1 MHEENMEFLINPTVA
16 YLLVVTIVTVLSLTI
31 LANKFTL
38 GSTVRVLRLDRFWLT
53 YQELETLT
61 KNKN

>member
-1 MHEENMEFLINPTVA
+1 MHDENMEFLINPSVA